1 MEGMKKME
9 IDGKY
14 RKCIILMV
22 DKGKAQVL
30 MVNKEFAPT
39 RITQK
44 KAKENP
50 KQCVNLIGLKC
61 QKLNEEKY

>member
-1 MEGMKKME
+1 MEGTKKME

-14 RKCIILMV
+14 RKCIILME

-44 KAKENP
+44 RQKKIQNN
-50 KQCVNLIGLKC
+50 VLILSTSDVKS
-61 QKLNEEKY
+61 